1 LGVVAPRLEAR
12 EKELQLV
19 TDTMSVGVARV
30 SKSLRY
36 LWVNRVYAEWV
47 GRAPDRVIGQPLA
60 EVLGEQAMDELRP
73 HVAEVLAGRRV
84 QYERLSNYRELGNR
98 WVQIVAEP
106 THDAGGRPDGWVAV
120 VSDIHDRKLAEEALR
135 EADRRKDDFLAVL
148 AHELRNPLA
157 PIRNALAILGKK
169 DTLDPEVAWSREVID
184 RQVEQLTRLV
194 DDLLD
199 VGRISRGRLALR
211 KQRVALERVV
221 DMALETSR
229 PHINAAGHRLSVILP
244 SEPALLDADAARLA
258 QVFAN
263 LLNNA
268 ARYTE
273 PHGSITLSAA
283 IEEENAQRLAVVSV
297 EDSGIGF
304 GPEAAARMFEP
315 FSSLTSA
322 SGRAHGGLGIGL
334 SLVQGIVALHGGSVE
349 ALSDGPGRGSQF
361 IVRLPLAEGTQPEV
375 RAARPASSAPP
386 AAGRRILVADDNKD
400 SADSLQR
407 VLQLYGY
414 DVRVA
419 YDGAAALRLGASFRP
434 AVAVLDIGMPGAN
447 GYDVAR
453 EIRRQQGTRIKLVAL
468 TGWGQEGDRRRAM
481 EAGFDFHLTKPV
493 DPGVLND
500 LLSDVAAG
508 EA

>member
-1 LGVVAPRLEAR
+1 LGAPPLEAR

-19 TDTMSVGVARV
+19 TDTMSVGVVRI
-30 SKSLRY
+30 SRTFTY

-47 GRAPDRVIGQPLA
+47 GRKPSEIIGRTIAQ
-60 EVLGEQAMDELRP
+60 VLGEEAMQLLEPRAKEL
-73 HVAEVLAGRRV
+73 LAGRRV
-84 QYERLSNYRELGNR
+84 QYERLSQYAAHGRR
-98 WVQIVAEP
+98 WVQITAEP
-106 THDAGGRPDGWVAV
+106 TFGAGGKPDGWVAV
-120 VSDIHDRKLAEEALR
+120 VSDIHDRKLAEEGLR
-135 EADRRKDDFLAVL
+135 EADRNKDDFLAVL

-169 DTLDPEVAWSREVID
+169 DTLDPEITWSREVID
-184 RQVEQLTRLV
+184 RQVEQLARLV

-199 VGRISRGRLALR
+199 IGRIARGRLALR

-229 PHINAAGHRLSVILP
+229 PHINAAGHRLSVVLP
-244 SEPALLDADAARLA
+244 TEPAVLDADPARLA

-273 PHGSITLSAA
+273 PQGSISFSAA
-283 IEEENAQRLAVVSV
+283 VEGGLAVVSV
-297 EDSGIGF
+297 EDNGIGF
-304 GPEAAARMFEP
+304 SEEAAARLFEP
-315 FSSLTSA
+315 FSPLTSA
-322 SGRAHGGLGIGL
+322 SGRMHGGLGIGL

-349 ALSDGPGRGSQF
+349 ARSDGPGRGSQF
-361 IVRLPLAEGTQPEV
+361 VVRLPLASGAHQVEESPRV
-375 RAARPASSAPP
+375 AAAPVSV
-386 AAGRRILVADDNKD
+386 AGRRVLVADDNKD

-434 AVAVLDIGMPGAN
+434 EVAVLDIGMPGAN

-468 TGWGQEGDRRRAM
+468 TGWGQDGDRRRAM

-500 LLSDVAAG
+500 LLAAVPG
-508 EA
+508 REL

>member
-1 LGVVAPRLEAR
+1 
-12 EKELQLV
+12 
-19 TDTMSVGVARV
+19 MSVGVVRL
-30 SKSLRY
+30 SRTFTY

-47 GRAPDRVIGQPLA
+47 GRRPADIIGRTIAQ
-60 EVLGEQAMDELRP
+60 VLGEDAQRDIEARAKDL
-73 HVAEVLAGRRV
+73 LAGRRV
-84 QYERLSNYRELGNR
+84 QYERLSQYRVHGHR
-98 WVQIVAEP
+98 WVQITAEP
-106 THDAGGRPDGWVAV
+106 TFGADGKPDGSVSV
-120 VSDIHDRKLAEEALR
+120 ISDIHDRKLAEEGLR

-169 DTLDPEVAWSREVID
+169 ESPDPEIAWSREVID
-184 RQVEQLTRLV
+184 RQVEQLARLV

-199 VGRISRGRLALR
+199 IERIARGRLAMR

-221 DMALETSR
+221 DMALETSH
-229 PHINAAGHRLSVILP
+229 PHITAAGHRLSVILP
-244 SEPALLDADAARLA
+244 AEPAVLDGDPARLA

-273 PHGSITLSAA
+273 PQGSISLSAA
-283 IEEENAQRLAVVSV
+283 VEETRGRREAVVSV

-304 GPEAAARMFEP
+304 SEEAAARLFEP
-315 FSSLTSA
+315 FSPLTSA
-322 SGRAHGGLGIGL
+322 SGRMHGGLGIGL

-349 ALSDGPGRGSQF
+349 ARSEGPGRGSQF
-361 IVRLPLAEGTQPEV
+361 VVRLPLAAGAHEAEQSPRT
-375 RAARPASSAPP
+375 APP
-386 AAGRRILVADDNKD
+386 PMSAAGRRILVADDNKD

-434 AVAVLDIGMPGAN
+434 EVAVLDIGMPGAN
-447 GYDVAR
+447 GYEVAR
-453 EIRRQQGTRIKLVAL
+453 EIRKQQGPRIKLVAL

-493 DPGVLND
+493 DPGTLND
-500 LLSDVAAG
+500 LLSDAAPTRT
-508 EA
+508 

>member
-1 LGVVAPRLEAR
+1 MFGSPLLEAR

-19 TDTMSVGVARV
+19 TDTMSVGVARI
-30 SKSLRY
+30 SRTFTY

-47 GRAPDRVIGQPLA
+47 GRKPAEIIGRTIAQ
-60 EVLGEQAMDELRP
+60 VLGEEAMQSIEPRAKEL
-73 HVAEVLAGRRV
+73 LAGRRV
-84 QYERLSNYRELGNR
+84 QYERLSQYPAHGRR
-98 WVQIVAEP
+98 WVQITAEP
-106 THDAGGRPDGWVAV
+106 TYGASGKPDGWVTV
-120 VSDIHDRKLAEEALR
+120 VSDIHDRKLDEDGLR
-135 EADRRKDDFLAVL
+135 QAGRNKDDFLAVL

-169 DTLDPEVAWSREVID
+169 DTLDPEVTWSREVID
-184 RQVEQLTRLV
+184 RQVGQLARLV

-199 VGRISRGRLALR
+199 IGRIARGRLALR

-244 SEPALLDADAARLA
+244 AEPAIVDGDPARLA

-273 PHGSITLSAA
+273 PQGAISLSAA
-283 IEEENAQRLAVVSV
+283 VEGGQAVVSV

-304 GPEAAARMFEP
+304 SEEAAARLFEP
-315 FSSLTSA
+315 FSPLTSA
-322 SGRAHGGLGIGL
+322 SGRMHGGLGIGL

-349 ALSDGPGRGSQF
+349 ARSDGPGRGSQF
-361 IVRLPLAEGTQPEV
+361 VVRLPLARGAYQEEESP
-375 RAARPASSAPP
+375 RAATAAMS
-386 AAGRRILVADDNKD
+386 AAGRRVLVADDNKD

-434 AVAVLDIGMPGAN
+434 EVAVLDIGMPGAN

-453 EIRRQQGTRIKLVAL
+453 EIRRQQGARIKLVAL

-500 LLSDVAAG
+500 LLADVPG
-508 EA
+508 REM

>member
-1 LGVVAPRLEAR
+1 VGAHLEAR
-12 EKELQLV
+12 EKDLQLV
-19 TDTMSVGVARV
+19 TDTMSVGVARI
-30 SKSLRY
+30 SKTYSY

-47 GRAPDRVIGQPLA
+47 GAKPQEIVGRTLA
-60 EVLGEQAMDELRP
+60 QVLGEAAMQEIEPRAQEL
-73 HVAEVLAGRRV
+73 LAGRRV
-84 QYERLSNYRELGNR
+84 QYERLSQYRAHSAGGRR

-106 THDAGGRPDGWVAV
+106 TFGAGGKPDGWVAV
-120 VSDIHDRKLAEEALR
+120 ISDIHDRKLAEEALR

-157 PIRNALAILGKK
+157 PIRNAIAILGKK
-169 DTLDPEVAWSREVID
+169 DSLDPEVAWSREVID
-184 RQVEQLTRLV
+184 RQVEQLSRLV

-199 VGRISRGRLALR
+199 IGRISRGRLALR
-211 KQRVALERVV
+211 KQHVALERVV
-221 DMALETSR
+221 DMSLETSR

-244 SEPALLDADAARLA
+244 AEPAVLDADPARLA
-258 QVFAN
+258 QVFSN

-283 IEEENAQRLAVVSV
+283 VEGAQAVVSV

-304 GPEAAARMFEP
+304 SEEAAARLFEP
-315 FSSLTSA
+315 FSPLTTA
-322 SGRAHGGLGIGL
+322 SGRMHGGLGLGL
-334 SLVQGIVALHGGSVE
+334 SLVQGIVALHGGAVE
-349 ALSDGPGRGSQF
+349 ARSDGPGHGAQF
-361 IVRLPLAEGTQPEV
+361 VVRLPLASGAQ
-375 RAARPASSAPP
+375 P
-386 AAGRRILVADDNKD
+386 AAQAPRPHTAGVPPEGRRILVADDNKD

-434 AVAVLDIGMPGAN
+434 EVAVLDIGMPGAN
-447 GYDVAR
+447 GYEVAR
-453 EIRRQQGTRIKLVAL
+453 EIRRQQGAQIKLVAL
-468 TGWGQEGDRRRAM
+468 TGWGQDGDRRRAM

-500 LLSDVAAG
+500 LLADVPARKV
-508 EA
+508 